1 VAPIWPCAAGGQ
13 TGCGCLFRRHF
24 FVSFFGRPKKEKER
38 FIRIVYFLPKRNI
51 CLLMSSLRSVGR
63 TKKEQRTLWASKER
77 KRNNRKT
84 SYFYIQFYTVM
95 KEINYMINKEGKYY
109 VSQCLNVDI
118 SSFGATI
125 DEASANLNEALQLYF
140 EDDKNNRDLF
150 TAANQKSKLTNK

>member
-1 VAPIWPCAAGGQ
+1 
-13 TGCGCLFRRHF
+13 
-24 FVSFFGRPKKEKER
+24 
-38 FIRIVYFLPKRNI
+38 
-51 CLLMSSLRSVGR
+51 
-63 TKKEQRTLWASKER
+63 
-77 KRNNRKT
+77 
-84 SYFYIQFYTVM
+84 M